1 MSMNLYFDNS
11 ATTKPSEAVIA
22 EMSRG
27 MRDFWGNPSSLHT
40 KGYEAEKEITRAR
53 ETILGA
59 LGIRDRKAELVFTAS
74 GTEADNLALFGTMHA
89 KAKNRGKKLITT
101 ASEHPAVLNCARVLE
116 SEGYEVVYLSAP
128 GGAVD
133 MEQYANALDSNTVMV
148 SIMSVNNETGA
159 RYDIKRLF
167 AMAKAVSPEIVTH
180 TDAVQAFMKVRLAPE
195 TLKCDLM
202 TLSAHKIHGPKG
214 IGALYVAHDII
225 KGKRLIPHVVG
236 GGQEKGLRSGTENLP
251 AILGFAEA
259 VRAGV
264 YPSSAAE
271 LRQYIIDN
279 LDAEIRVNAPKDAA
293 PHIINVTLPGIKSET
308 MLHFLSSKGI
318 YVSSGSACSSNSGH
332 ANYVLPDFGLSD
344 READYSI
351 RISLDASHIEE
362 DADMLL
368 SALKEG
374 LDTLVRVK

>member
-1 MSMNLYFDNS
+1 MNLYFDNS

>member
-1 MSMNLYFDNS
+1 MNFYFDNS
-11 ATTKPSEAVIA
+11 ATTRPTEAVIA

-40 KGYEAEKEITRAR
+40 KGFEAEKEITRAR

-59 LGIRDRKAELVFTAS
+59 LNIRDRKAEIVFTAS

-89 KAKNRGKKLITT
+89 KAKNKGKKLITT
-101 ASEHPAVLNCARVLE
+101 ASEHPAVLNCARQLE
-116 SEGYEVVYLSAP
+116 AEGYEVVYLSAP
-128 GGAVD
+128 GGVVD
-133 MEQYANALDSNTVMV
+133 MEQYSNALDKNTVMV

-159 RYDIKRLF
+159 RYDIKKLF
-167 AMAKAVSPEIVTH
+167 AMAKAVSPDIVTH
-180 TDAVQAFMKVRLAPE
+180 TDAVQAFLKVRLAPE
-195 TLKCDLM
+195 SLKCDLM

-214 IGALYVAHDII
+214 IGALYIAPDMV
-225 KGKRLIPHVVG
+225 KGKRLVPHILG

-264 YPSSAAE
+264 YPSSVAE

-279 LDAEIRVNAPKDAA
+279 LDPEIRANIPKDAA
-293 PHIINVTLPGIKSET
+293 PHIINVTLPSIKSET
-308 MLHFLSSKGI
+308 MLHFLSAKGI

-344 READYSI
+344 READHSI
-351 RISLDASHIEE
+351 RISLDATHTAE
-362 DADMLL
+362 DANMLL